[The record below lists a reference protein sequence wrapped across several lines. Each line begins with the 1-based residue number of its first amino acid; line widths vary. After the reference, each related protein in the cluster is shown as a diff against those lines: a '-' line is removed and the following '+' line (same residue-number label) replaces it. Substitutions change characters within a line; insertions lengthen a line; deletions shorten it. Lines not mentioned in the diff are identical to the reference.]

1 MADLPEDPVSSP
13 TFKASP
19 ELLHLCKID
28 SLMLSSSKSL
38 QHTKELP
45 SSPSISSILFG
56 EDTITVRAPLSEQP
70 PSSTTKVTTMIVPS
84 PKSISSVL
92 FGNEA
97 LDVGGLS
104 RQASQAHLGAWA
116 SPLKFSDTFNGSV
129 GKVPMDTLASS
140 GFPKH
145 PVSKEWSALA
155 ANPSISQV
163 LATSKEVDAAS
174 THLALLQNTAST
186 VPIPTFS
193 TATTT
198 YLALPP
204 SLAIE
209 QITALTNTETSIETA
224 TFSPSGDEQDL
235 NKSPT
240 TPKQCTKS
248 ATLIDEDNNM
258 CLVLSSVN
266 TTDPRCDRN
275 KLDATAGL
283 EVSDPTNEIDSSKEA
298 AEIASVNDIVSVASS
313 HAVNLPLDKV
323 FASSPPIFVT

>member
-19 ELLHLCKID
+19 ELLHLCKMD
-28 SLMLSSSKSL
+28 SLMPSSSMSL

-56 EDTITVRAPLSEQP
+56 EDALTVRAPLREQP
-70 PSSTTKVTTMIVPS
+70 PSSTTKVTTRIVPS

-116 SPLKFSDTFNGSV
+116 SPLKFSDTVSGSY
-129 GKVPMDTLASS
+129 
-140 GFPKH
+140 
-145 PVSKEWSALA
+145 PVSEEWPALA
-155 ANPSISQV
+155 ANLSISRKQSARISSSQPLNLEDSLSPSSAVATNAPKNTQVTVSEV

-174 THLALLQNTAST
+174 THSALLQNTAST

-209 QITALTNTETSIETA
+209 Q
-224 TFSPSGDEQDL
+224 
-235 NKSPT
+235 
-240 TPKQCTKS
+240 
-248 ATLIDEDNNM
+248 
-258 CLVLSSVN
+258 
-266 TTDPRCDRN
+266 
-275 KLDATAGL
+275 
-283 EVSDPTNEIDSSKEA
+283 
-298 AEIASVNDIVSVASS
+298 
-313 HAVNLPLDKV
+313 
-323 FASSPPIFVT
+323 SPPKITFEANTNQLADITSA

>member
-19 ELLHLCKID
+19 ELLHLCKMD
-28 SLMLSSSKSL
+28 SLMPSSSRSL

-56 EDTITVRAPLSEQP
+56 EDALTVRAPLREQP
-70 PSSTTKVTTMIVPS
+70 PSSTTKVATNA
-84 PKSISSVL
+84 PKNTQV
-92 FGNEA
+92 
-97 LDVGGLS
+97 
-104 RQASQAHLGAWA
+104 
-116 SPLKFSDTFNGSV
+116 T
-129 GKVPMDTLASS
+129 
-140 GFPKH
+140 
-145 PVSKEWSALA
+145 VSE
-155 ANPSISQV
+155 V

-174 THLALLQNTAST
+174 THSALLQNTAST

-204 SLAIE
+204 SLEIE
-209 QITALTNTETSIETA
+209 QITALTNTETSTETA
-224 TFSPSGDEQDL
+224 TFSPSCDEQDL

-240 TPKQCTKS
+240 TPKQSTES

-266 TTDPRCDRN
+266 TTDPKCDRN

-298 AEIASVNDIVSVASS
+298 AEIASVNDIVTVASS

-323 FASSPPIFVT
+323 FASSPPIFVTGPGTAGASFTSDDDLIHRTRGDKLIKPSLKGTEFEWTLVGGRGKRGRGRGPKH

>member
-155 ANPSISQV
+155 ANPSIS
-163 LATSKEVDAAS
+163 L
-174 THLALLQNTAST
+174 
-186 VPIPTFS
+186 
-193 TATTT
+193 
-198 YLALPP
+198 
-204 SLAIE
+204 
-209 QITALTNTETSIETA
+209 TALTNTETSIETA

>member
-1 MADLPEDPVSSP
+1 MADLPEDPVSFP

-19 ELLHLCKID
+19 ELLHLCKMD
-28 SLMLSSSKSL
+28 SLMPSSSRSL

-56 EDTITVRAPLSEQP
+56 EDALTVRAPLREQP
-70 PSSTTKVTTMIVPS
+70 PSSTTKFKNCSAP
-84 PKSISSVL
+84 P
-92 FGNEA
+92 
-97 LDVGGLS
+97 GGLIHGMAT
-104 RQASQAHLGAWA
+104 RIW
-116 SPLKFSDTFNGSV
+116 
-129 GKVPMDTLASS
+129 
-140 GFPKH
+140 
-145 PVSKEWSALA
+145 E
-155 ANPSISQV
+155 V

-174 THLALLQNTAST
+174 THSALLQNTAST
-186 VPIPTFS
+186 VHIPTFS

-209 QITALTNTETSIETA
+209 QITALTNTETSTETA

-240 TPKQCTKS
+240 TPKQSTES

-323 FASSPPIFVT
+323 FASSSPIFVTGPGTAGASFTSDDDLIHRTRGDKLIKPSLKGTEFEWTLVGGRGKRERGRGPKH